1 MSRKSDV
8 IAASSSSRLSTSST
22 GSFERENK
30 RTKKGSSSSA
40 PDEKQELL
48 PLHVINRTTSCHVKA
63 SNPGHCLE
71 MLDRMY
77 NIYYE
82 IEVNS
87 NHVLAYRQCF
97 SVPFNKSSFVIYQ
110 LLLRRINLVLNRIC
124 RGKRTSIRR

>member
-1 MSRKSDV
+1 MSKKSDV

-22 GSFERENK
+22 ASLDRGNK
-30 RTKKGSSSSA
+30 RTKKGSSSA

-48 PLHVINRTTSCHVKA
+48 PLHVINRITSRHVKA

-82 IEVNS
+82 IEVNRS
-87 NHVLAYRQCF
+87 MNNIV
-97 SVPFNKSSFVIYQ
+97 
-110 LLLRRINLVLNRIC
+110 
-124 RGKRTSIRR
+124 

>member
-1 MSRKSDV
+1 MSKKSDV

-22 GSFERENK
+22 ASLDRGNK
-30 RTKKGSSSSA
+30 RTKKGFSSA

-48 PLHVINRTTSCHVKA
+48 PLHVINRITSRHVKA

-82 IEVNS
+82 IEVNRS
-87 NHVLAYRQCF
+87 MNDIV
-97 SVPFNKSSFVIYQ
+97 
-110 LLLRRINLVLNRIC
+110 
-124 RGKRTSIRR
+124 